1 MSEVKI
7 NIGGAE
13 LKSTQ
18 YGSDYSSE
26 FRRILKQYVPP
37 SAKNY
42 LEWGAGYTTKMVVEH
57 IGRSEVDMFVTIDNN
72 ASYLRDVVK
81 DIESSYV
88 KPISISIDGPCLSD
102 RDAGYNYS
110 SYPLSLSRKF
120 DFIFIDGRRRVEC
133 AFVASL
139 ICHDETII
147 VMHDYR
153 RQRYQS
159 VRALYD
165 VVEDGVQF
173 RVMRRRRGIN
183 DHMNFSHELVQ
194 AILT

>member
-7 NIGGAE
+7 NIGGSE

-26 FRRILKQYVPP
+26 FRRILREYVPS

-42 LEWGAGYTTKMVVEH
+42 LEWGAGYTTKMVIEH
-57 IGRSEVDMFVTIDNN
+57 IGERDVDMFVTIDNN
-72 ASYLRDVVK
+72 SSYLRDVVK
-81 DIESSYV
+81 DLTSPYLHPV
-88 KPISISIDGPCLSD
+88 PISVDGPCRSD
-102 RDAGYNYS
+102 RDKGYNYS
-110 SYPLSLSRKF
+110 SYPLSLNRKF

-133 AFVASL
+133 AFVSSL
-139 ICHDETII
+139 VCHDDTVV

-153 RQRYQS
+153 RERYQS

-165 VVEDGVQF
+165 VIEDGVQF
-173 RVMRRRRGIN
+173 RVMKRRKNIS
-183 DHMNFSHELVQ
+183 DHMNLSHELVS
-194 AILT
+194 AILS